1 MIVKTK
7 RDYLIV
13 CFIFLTF
20 CTVSCALALLF
31 AADSIWGCVALLLFG
46 AISGYSSY
54 SLVGR
59 TLIFDETGCSICFRG
74 KQVHYTWNEI
84 AVKRVEPFYVFNS
97 SGYPDGGMFFSL
109 YPCNKS
115 ASVDPQIYVSRHVN
129 TSFWVYFKPKD
140 PVAAKN
146 SFGIYEVDKQEFLA
160 QLDAWGVQYEHNRY

>member
-1 MIVKTK
+1 MTVQTK

-13 CFIFLTF
+13 FFVFIAFCIVAGALAVLFEANSIGGFVTILLIGFIF
-20 CTVSCALALLF
+20 
-31 AADSIWGCVALLLFG
+31 GYRGYLLL
-46 AISGYSSY
+46 
-54 SLVGR
+54 GR

-84 AVKRVEPFYVFNS
+84 AVKRVEPSYVFNS

-115 ASVDPQIYVSRHVN
+115 TSADPQIYVSLHIN
-129 TSFWVYFKPKD
+129 TSFWVYFKPHD

-146 SFGIYEVDKQEFLA
+146 SFGIYEVDKPEFLA
-160 QLDAWGVQYEHNRY
+160 QLDAWGVKYEYTRY